1 MLFRS
6 PVIEKENKD
15 SDMYG
20 TMMFHFTLA
29 DIWTTEEFNIQ
40 GMQEVIQIAKHHKA
54 NTKVFP
60 IAKQSGIKT

>member
-1 MLFRS
+1 
-6 PVIEKENKD
+6 
-15 SDMYG
+15 
-20 TMMFHFTLA
+20 MMFHFTLA

-60 IAKQSGIKT
+60 IATQGGIKT